1 MSHTKT
7 QINALRAIPKEKLSV
22 KLQRTVLGLLFV
34 VGAIAGAIAAQW
46 PWYVVVTLAL
56 FGATI
61 WSGEI
66 VTGALKIVLAAF
78 KDVWGTVKGPGQG

>member
-7 QINALRAIPKEKLSV
+7 QIAALKAIPKEKLSV
-22 KLQRTVLGLLFV
+22 KLQRTFLGLVFV
-34 VGAIAGAIAAQW
+34 AGAIAGAVAASW

-66 VTGALKIVLAAF
+66 VTGALKVVLAAF
-78 KDVWGTVKGPGQG
+78 KDVWGTVKGTPRE